1 MPSMKLSRPF
11 DAYKG
16 NDPYI
21 LVPYAHEDARLV
33 YSEPTTLK
41 ELGYRIWY
49 DEGIDQGNK

>member
-1 MPSMKLSRPF
+1 MKLSRPF

>member
-21 LVPYAHEDARLV
+21 LVLYAYEDARLI
-33 YSEPTTLK
+33 YPEPEPFFIPFSK
-41 ELGYRIWY
+41 ERLL
-49 DEGIDQGNK
+49 Q